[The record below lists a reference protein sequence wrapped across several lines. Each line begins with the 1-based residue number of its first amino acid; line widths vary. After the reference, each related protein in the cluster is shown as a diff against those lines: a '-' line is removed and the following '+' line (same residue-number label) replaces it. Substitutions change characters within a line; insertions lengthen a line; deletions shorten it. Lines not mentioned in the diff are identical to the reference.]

1 MSFGKKNP
9 VYLFLLHSF
18 GCVIFSL
25 CISSANGQSLQPK
38 FFHLNGSKAYADIKT
53 ILPDSKNFLW
63 FGCNQ
68 GLVRFNGSN
77 YIHFAPGSGTKTIS
91 SANITVLQEDD
102 KENIWIG
109 TADKGLFRYSYATDD
124 FIQVKNTVGFS
135 ISSVQSIGNNLLVTA
150 NKQVFIF
157 TADKNQLY
165 PLPGT
170 EQLKKN
176 NITIVESFTDSNMQ
190 GLIWLQTS
198 NGLYNCKE
206 GVLSKVHNYGYS
218 IDELGNA
225 LKTLCVTNGGKIY
238 TATKNIGLIEFYPG
252 ANTTTVY
259 PFSKNDGKAYST
271 NNADALTRLSDNQ
284 LLVSTK
290 ESGLAI
296 FNIEQKVF
304 SFCNQD
310 NFPESD
316 ILNFQAT
323 SFGNNKNHLA
333 FATQN
338 KGIWICNTSG
348 AGRFTTIPV
357 TSIHNK
363 VPGTLY
369 ARSILSAPEANTLYI
384 GSFYGDGLYEYNTES
399 GKVQS
404 FPFIK
409 NKPATQTL
417 TINHIYKDKSGVVWL
432 SSHENGLLIFDAAM
446 QMIIP
451 AEEKFPA
458 LSSVINK
465 KIYCVYEDS
474 NESLY
479 IGTGGSGLI
488 VANKERNEVK
498 KYLHIEGDA
507 NSIIN
512 DSIFAERFFEDKTG
526 NIWIS
531 TIQGI
536 SVFQSS
542 KNRFYNFTN
551 SPGKANSIPKAFWYA
566 VAQDNTGNIF
576 IGTNDGLYKIKQE
589 DKNLLT
595 AKHYSGK
602 DGLLHNNVYSIVKD
616 KQGLL
621 WITCRNGISCFN
633 PVDQT
638 FTNFTYK
645 NELPAKTL
653 MSPMFLSTNGNIYH
667 GSVESFFSFNT
678 VSLLKKLEKP
688 HIWFTGLKIFNKDT
702 LTGLQLNKIENVKLS
717 YAQHSFSFSFT
728 SPSLLFPEEVSYA
741 YMLEGVDKD
750 WIMAGKRNYAAY
762 TNIKPG
768 TYVFKV
774 KAANADST
782 IYGEARSITIVIA
795 TPFWKQWWFVLLC
808 GLIALLGAYAVV
820 KQREK
825 RIKKKEAGKT
835 EIEKLRAVNY
845 QYQLEIEQVVNFF
858 ATSISAQHSIDDML
872 WDVSKNCIS
881 KLGFEDCVIYL
892 VDDEKKVLIQKA
904 AWGPKTTDVNKI
916 ANPIKIPFGKGIVG
930 AVAINN
936 KAEIVNDTSKDRRYI
951 VDDANRLSE
960 ISVPIN
966 SENKVFGVIDS
977 ENSQKNFYTE
987 KHLQVL
993 TTVASLLANRLV
1005 KIRAEQLAKQ
1015 KEIEV
1020 LTLKASN
1027 FQYQLEVEKIINF
1040 FATAISSHY
1049 SIDDMLWDISKNL
1062 IGQLGFEECMIY
1074 LWNDDKTMLVQKAG
1088 YGLKGDMKVEE
1099 NKNVYHV
1106 PKGKGI
1112 VGAAAESGETIL
1124 VNDTSKDK
1132 RYFSADAK
1140 IMFSELCVPIVQNGE
1155 TIGVVN
1161 TEHSKKNFFT
1171 QRHLQILTTISSLCA
1186 EKIDKIKAEQQTR
1199 VKEVEVL
1206 KLNKDLAE
1214 SQLTALRAQ
1223 MNPHFIFNALNSV
1236 QQYILQGNID
1246 EANRY
1251 LSKFSKLQREILNN
1265 SDQSFITLEKEK
1277 EILELY
1283 LQLEQLRFNGKFEY
1297 SIIIDE
1303 EIDITEIKI
1312 PPMLVQ
1318 PFVENAIWHGL
1329 MPKQGERKVQIKFT
1343 LDNDMLECLIT
1354 DNGIGR
1360 EAAALLK
1367 EKASTSHQSKGMA
1380 IVNERLQ
1387 ILRQQYQ
1394 QPFEVAVKDIVDA
1407 SNNLSGTQVL
1417 LKIYAG
1423 Q

>member
-1 MSFGKKNP
+1 MSFWKKKQE
-9 VYLFLLHSF
+9 YRFLLYSF
-18 GCVIFSL
+18 CCVIFSL
-25 CISSANGQSLQPK
+25 QFISAHSQTVQPK
-38 FFHLNGSKAYADIKT
+38 FVHLNGSRAYSDIKT

-77 YIHFAPGSGTKTIS
+77 YIHYAPGSGTRTIS
-91 SANITVLQEDD
+91 SANITTLHEDD

-124 FIQVKNTVGFS
+124 FIQIKKTDELS
-135 ISSVQSIGNNLLVTA
+135 ISSVQSFGNSLLLTA
-150 NKQVFIF
+150 NKQVFVF
-157 TADKNQLY
+157 AADKSELN

-176 NITIVESFTDSNMQ
+176 NITVVESLADNTTQ
-190 GLIWLQTS
+190 GVVWLLS
-198 NGLYNCKE
+198 SDGLYKCKD
-206 GVLSKVHNYGYS
+206 GVLLKVHNYSYS
-218 IDELGNA
+218 VDELGNA
-225 LKTLCVTNGGKIY
+225 LKTLSISGNGKIY
-238 TATKNIGLIEFYPG
+238 TATKNIGLVEFYP
-252 ANTTTVY
+252 ATNTTTVY
-259 PFSKNDGKAYST
+259 PFSKKGDKAYS
-271 NNADALTRLSDNQ
+271 NNNVDALIWLGDNQ
-284 LLVSTK
+284 LLVATK
-290 ESGLAI
+290 EAGLVV
-296 FNIEQKVF
+296 FNTAEKKF
-304 SFCNQD
+304 SFSNQD

-316 ILNFQAT
+316 IFNFQAT
-323 SFGNNKNHLA
+323 AFNGNKTHLV
-333 FATQN
+333 FATQS
-338 KGIWICNTSG
+338 KGIWVYNIAD
-348 AGRFTTIPV
+348 AGRFTSVRIA
-357 TSIHNK
+357 SIHNK

-369 ARSILSAPEANTLYI
+369 ARSILPLPEKKTIYI
-384 GSFYGDGLYEYNTES
+384 GSFYGDGLYEYNTAS
-399 GKVQS
+399 GKAQS

-409 NKPATQTL
+409 NKPAAQTL
-417 TINHIYKDKSGVVWL
+417 IINHIYKDKSGVIWL
-432 SSHENGLLIFDAAM
+432 ASHENGLLIFDTDKK
-446 QMIIP
+446 MIIP
-451 AEEKFPA
+451 AAEKFPA
-458 LSSVINK
+458 LSAVTGK
-465 KIYCVYEDS
+465 KIYCIYEDK
-474 NESLY
+474 NQSLY
-479 IGTGGSGLI
+479 IGTGGDGLTI
-488 VANKERNEVK
+488 VNRLRTEVK
-498 KYLHIEGDA
+498 RYLHNEKGA
-507 NSIIN
+507 NSTLT
-512 DSIFAERFFEDKTG
+512 DSIFAEKFFEDIKG
-526 NIWIS
+526 DVWVS
-531 TIQGI
+531 TIRGI
-536 SVFQSS
+536 SVFQPLAGQ
-542 KNRFYNFTN
+542 FYNFTN
-551 SPGKANSIPKAFWYA
+551 ELGKANSIPRAFWYA
-566 VAQDNTGNIF
+566 VEQDNAGNIF
-576 IGTNDGLYKIKQE
+576 IGTNEGLYKIKPGE
-589 DKNLLT
+589 KSLT
-595 AKHYSGK
+595 NAKHYSDN
-602 DGLLHNNVYSIVKD
+602 DGLLHNNVFSIIKD

-633 PVDQT
+633 PATET

-645 NELPAKTL
+645 NGLPAKTL
-653 MSPMFLSTNGNIYH
+653 MSPMSLSADGNIYH

-678 VSLLKKLEKP
+678 VSLLEKLEKP
-688 HIWFTGLKIFNKDT
+688 QVWFTGLKIFDKDT
-702 LTGLQLNKIENVKLS
+702 ITGLQLNKIEKIKLR

-728 SPSLLFPEEVSYA
+728 SPSLLYPEEGSYT

-750 WIMAGKRNYAAY
+750 WVAAGKRNYAAY

-774 KAANADST
+774 KATNADGSL
-782 IYGEARSITIVIA
+782 YGEARSVLIMIA
-795 TPFWKQWWFVLLC
+795 APFWQRWWFIFLF
-808 GLIALLGAYAVV
+808 GLAALFGGFAII

-825 RIKKKEAGKT
+825 AIRKKEAEKT

-845 QYQLEIEQVVNFF
+845 QYQLEIEQVINFF
-858 ATSISAQHSIDDML
+858 ATSISDQHSIDDML
-872 WDVSKNCIS
+872 WDVAKNCIS

-892 VDDEKKVLIQKA
+892 ADDERKVLIQKA
-904 AWGPKTTDVNKI
+904 AWGPKTTEENKI
-916 ANPIKIPFGKGIVG
+916 ANPIKIPLGKGIVG
-930 AVAINN
+930 AVALSN
-936 KAEIVNDTSKDRRYI
+936 KAEIINDTSQDSRYI

-966 SENKVFGVIDS
+966 SGDKMLGVIDS
-977 ENSQKNFYTE
+977 ENSQKNFYTG

-993 TTVASLLANRLV
+993 VTVASLLANRIV
-1005 KIRAEQLAKQ
+1005 KIKAELLAKE

-1027 FQYQLEVEKIINF
+1027 FQYQLEVEKIVNF
-1040 FATAISSHY
+1040 FATAISSH
-1049 SIDDMLWDISKNL
+1049 SSVDDMLWDISKNL
-1062 IGQLGFEECMIY
+1062 IGQLGFEDCMIY
-1074 LWNDDKTMLVQKAG
+1074 LWNDDKTVLMQKAG
-1088 YGLKGDMKVEE
+1088 YGLKGDMKVGE

-1112 VGAAAESGETIL
+1112 VGAAAESGESIL

-1140 IMFSELCVPIVQNGE
+1140 IMFSELCVPIMQSNE
-1155 TIGVVN
+1155 AIGVIN

-1171 QRHLQILTTISSLCA
+1171 KRHLQILATIASLCA
-1186 EKIDKIKAEQQTR
+1186 DKMDKIKAEQQTR
-1199 VKEVEVL
+1199 IKEVEVL

-1283 LQLEQLRFNGKFEY
+1283 LQLEQLRFNGNFEY

-1303 EIDITEIKI
+1303 EIDITEVKI

-1329 MPKQGERKVQIKFT
+1329 MPKQGERKVQIKFM
-1343 LDNDMLECLIT
+1343 LNSDMLECLIT

-1360 EAAALLK
+1360 EAAAMLK
-1367 EKASTSHQSKGMA
+1367 EKASTSHQSKGMT

-1394 QPFEVAVKDIVDA
+1394 QPFEVSITDIVDA
-1407 SNNLSGTQVL
+1407 GNNLCGTQVL